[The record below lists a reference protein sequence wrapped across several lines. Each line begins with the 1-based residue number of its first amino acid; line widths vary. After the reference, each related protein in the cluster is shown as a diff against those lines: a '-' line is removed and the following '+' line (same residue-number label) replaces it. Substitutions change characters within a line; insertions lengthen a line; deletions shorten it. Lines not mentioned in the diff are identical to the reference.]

1 MALDTHT
8 LRLITRT
15 DAHEGPVHAADE
27 AALYFTSL
35 PAAGR
40 VAIRRLDLAT
50 GEVGTVV
57 PDANRANGMTM
68 DHEGRLVI
76 CEQGGFDR
84 PARITRLDRRTLAVE
99 TLTDAFEGRPLNS
112 PNDVVVARDG
122 AVWFTDPSY
131 GHLQGFRPAPAL
143 PDRIYRLDGAR
154 LEVAADGFDK
164 PNGLA
169 FSPANRVV
177 LTRDARPGQ
186 TFTLAVFG
194 INGPISASPRNY
206 IWMRSA
212 TLDLYAAERAE
223 AAWPAEVEVEGA
235 VDATLEKV
243 AGGFEFT
250 EGPVWAPEG
259 ALLFSSPNTNVIYR
273 WHPEGRVEVFRT
285 KSGYSGVDI
294 SRYHQ
299 PGSNGL
305 AFDPQ
310 GRL

>member
-76 CEQGGFDR
+76 CEQGGFHR
-84 PARITRLDRRTLAVE
+84 PARITRLDRRTLQVE
-99 TLTDAFEGRPLNS
+99 TLADAFEGLPLNS

-131 GHLQGFRPAPAL
+131 GHRQGFRPAPAL
-143 PDRIYRLDGAR
+143 PDRIYRLDGGR
-154 LEVAADGFDK
+154 LEVMADGFGK

-169 FSPANRVV
+169 FSPDERTLYVSDSGTGEVVAVRARGRRRFAVTDLPDGIKTDPAGRVYV
-177 LTRDARPGQ
+177 SSSTGVQVFDADGSSLGEIPAPG
-186 TFTLAVFG
+186 AVNFAWAE
-194 INGPISASPRNY
+194 PERLY
-206 IWMRSA
+206 ITTDTAVW
-212 TLDLYAAERAE
+212 AAEL
-223 AAWPAEVEVEGA
+223 GA
-235 VDATLEKV
+235 
-243 AGGFEFT
+243 
-250 EGPVWAPEG
+250 
-259 ALLFSSPNTNVIYR
+259 
-273 WHPEGRVEVFRT
+273 
-285 KSGYSGVDI
+285 
-294 SRYHQ
+294 
-299 PGSNGL
+299 
-305 AFDPQ
+305 
-310 GRL
+310 